1 MGLRECFMSAH
12 KAESFEL
19 ELEQLFSGERPA
31 ALSSR
36 PSAARGRRN
45 PAERD
50 LEGTL
55 TSALLAGDRELD
67 HVVSELESVSKV
79 LKQESANK
87 GERAALHPAVW
98 YAVRQ
103 MLLERE
109 LRHLALSDDLTC
121 LYNRRGFYAA
131 ATQQLKMARRQQKAA
146 VLLFCDV
153 DGLKAINDT
162 YGHREG
168 DLALVRAADAL
179 EEAFRDSDV
188 LARLGGDE
196 FAVLASD
203 VTPEHHHSVLNRLH
217 RAVRKMAKQEPRYD
231 LSLSVGAAWFDPQN
245 PVSLGEL
252 MEQADRVMY
261 DQKRKLAAFPRR
273 EGSMFQR
280 TNGGGR
286 DAVVSVKRKI

>member
-1 MGLRECFMSAH
+1 MSAH
-12 KAESFEL
+12 RAESFEL
-19 ELEQLFSGERPA
+19 ELEQLFSGEGAPG
-31 ALSSR
+31 LPSR
-36 PSAARGRRN
+36 PMTLKARRN

-67 HVVSELESVSKV
+67 HVMRELESVSKV
-79 LKQESANK
+79 IKQNGSAT
-87 GERAALHPAVW
+87 GELAEFQPAVW

-153 DGLKAINDT
+153 DGLKSINDT
-162 YGHREG
+162 FGHREG

-203 VTPEHHHSVLNRLH
+203 VTREHHHSVLNRLH
-217 RAVRKMAKQEPRYD
+217 RAVRKMGKQESRYD
-231 LSLSVGAAWFDPQN
+231 LSMSVGAAWFDPQN

-252 MEQADRVMY
+252 MEKADRVMY

-273 EGSMFQR
+273 EGSIFHR
-280 TNGGGR
+280 NNSGGR
-286 DAVVSVKRKI
+286 ADAVVPVKRKI